1 MSWRHGNISQAA
13 KAEKLLPLELGPARS
28 GQVTGVPG
36 LGAQCLQR
44 RGLPVLGSGPLKGGM
59 ASSFLPLPSRS
70 TLCL

>member
-44 RGLPVLGSGPLKGGM
+44 GEDFLYRGQGL
-59 ASSFLPLPSRS
+59 
-70 TLCL
+70 